1 MVSQRVATAA
11 ALSTTAALC
20 VAVLVVYSRR
30 KNTRAIR
37 DISDIDKQR
46 TPKAAGGGVV
56 VPVTILYGSLTG
68 TAASLADTLC
78 KDVFAL
84 NVAGFAFHPRTV
96 NMASYEPDDLETE
109 SVVVFILSTFTD
121 GAAPPTAVNMCCWLE
136 EASVDFRVSKAQLQQ
151 LSTAVF
157 GLGSSAYSA
166 DHFCTPARSVMRA
179 LDGLGATAM
188 LDMGEGDDAGDLQ
201 AQFKTW
207 TQELLAQL
215 CTLHADLAQ
224 QTVNGVPNSADK
236 DAGEDQGCCSNGKP
250 KLKRG
255 VKKGRGQAKIQR
267 PPKPAPV
274 ELAPELVEED
284 IINDEY
290 LLDEAG
296 SNVLDLED
304 LGTTMKS
311 AKAEAQGG
319 AGEGPTGREMVTP
332 LQRKALTKEGY
343 KIIGSHSAV
352 KLCRWTK
359 AQLRGRGGCYKHT
372 FYGIT
377 SYQCME
383 ATPSLACANKC
394 VFCWRHHKN
403 PVGREWRWKVDDPLM
418 IVEEAV
424 TRHQA
429 MINEMKG
436 VPGVKLERWKEA
448 FTVAHCALSLVGEP
462 IMYPHINE
470 LVAELHRRRI
480 STFLVTNAQFP
491 ECIEALVPVTQL
503 YVSIDAATKDTLKAV
518 DRPLFSDFWERFL
531 GSLRALRKRGQR
543 TVYRLTLVKGWN
555 MAEVQNYAELIAIGA
570 PELIEIKA
578 VTYCGTS
585 EASTLT
591 MSNVPWHEEVRAFGE
606 ALAEATGGSYGL
618 ATEHKHSCC
627 LLLANRDKYFKD
639 GRWHTWIDYDKFHM
653 LADAYARDG
662 KQFSSADYMAETP
675 AWAIYGAPEAG
686 FDPVELRHYRN
697 GKGPGADVP
706 KYEPSESGCG

>member
-20 VAVLVVYSRR
+20 VAVLVVYSSR

-121 GAAPPTAVNMCCWLE
+121 GAAPPTAVNMCRWLE

-224 QTVNGVPNSADK
+224 QTVN
-236 DAGEDQGCCSNGKP
+236 
-250 KLKRG
+250 
-255 VKKGRGQAKIQR
+255 
-267 PPKPAPV
+267 
-274 ELAPELVEED
+274 ED

-311 AKAEAQGG
+311 AKAEAQ
-319 AGEGPTGREMVTP
+319 GREMVTP

-585 EASTLT
+585 DASTLT

-627 LLLANRDKYFKD
+627 LLLANRDKYFKG
-639 GRWHTWIDYDKFHM
+639 GRFHM
-653 LADAYARDG
+653 LADAHARDG

-675 AWAIYGAPEAG
+675 AWAIYDAPEAG